1 VVEILRAEHRVEV
14 GDGLT
19 TAVTVIAAPAR
30 VAEADRPS
38 VIFAFPGG
46 GYGRRYFD
54 LQLDGHGAGGSYS
67 QGEHHAA
74 RGLIVVACD
83 HLGCGESDGTPGLTL
98 ARIVSANAATVAEMR
113 RRLADGKAA
122 PGLAPIRDPLA
133 IGIGQSMGGCFT
145 IAAQSRHRCFDAV
158 AILGYSA
165 HHTVVPVPPGV
176 AAGTFSL
183 DVVRY
188 AWHWDD
194 VPAAIVDRDVTGYL
208 EPQGDTPPPPW
219 RSLTVPEIAVDLIE
233 PGYVSAD
240 AAAIDVPVFVAA
252 GERDVVPDLHAEST
266 AYRRARDVTLYR
278 QPRAAHMHNFAGTR
292 ALLWERLASW
302 YATCAELAGLA
313 SRGYGAPVSTASRRG
328 ERSARPPHRNAAT

>member
-1 VVEILRAEHRVEV
+1 VGEIARADHRVEV

-19 TAVTVIAAPAR
+19 TAVTVIAAPAQ
-30 VAEADRPS
+30 AETLERPIA
-38 VIFAFPGG
+38 VFAFPGG

-54 LQLDGHGAGGSYS
+54 LQLEGLGTGGSYS
-67 QGEHHAA
+67 QAEHHTA
-74 RGLIVVACD
+74 RGLVVVACD
-83 HLGCGESDGTPGLTL
+83 HLGCGESDAAPGLTL
-98 ARIVSANAATVAEMR
+98 AQLAAANVATVAEMR
-113 RRLADGKAA
+113 RRLAQGKAA

-145 IAAQSRHRCFDAV
+145 IAAQGRHRCFDAV

-165 HHTVVPVPPGV
+165 HQTVVPVPPGV
-176 AAGTFSL
+176 APGTFSL

-194 VPAAIVDRDVTGYL
+194 VPKALVDRDVTGYGVAHEGPL
-208 EPQGDTPPPPW
+208 PAW
-219 RSLTVPEIAVDLIE
+219 RSATVPEIAVDLLE
-233 PGYVSAD
+233 PGYASAD

-252 GERDVVPDLHAEST
+252 GERDVVPDLHAEPA

-292 ALLWERLASW
+292 ALLWDRLAHW
-302 YATCAELAGLA
+302 YATCAALG
-313 SRGYGAPVSTASRRG
+313 RFR
-328 ERSARPPHRNAAT
+328 

>member
-1 VVEILRAEHRVEV
+1 VVEIARAEHRVEV

-19 TAVTVIAAPAR
+19 TAVTVIAAPA
-30 VAEADRPS
+30 VTPHDRPIA
-38 VIFAFPGG
+38 VFAFPGG

-54 LQLDGHGAGGSYS
+54 LQLDGLDASGSYS
-67 QGEHHAA
+67 QAEHHAA
-74 RGLIVVACD
+74 LGLIVVACD
-83 HLGCGESDGTPGLTL
+83 HLGCGESNGAPTL
-98 ARIVSANAATVAEMR
+98 SLERITAANAATVAEMR

-122 PGLAPIRDPLA
+122 PGLAPVRDPLA

-145 IAAQSRHRCFDAV
+145 IAAQGRRRCFDAV

-165 HHTVVPVPPGV
+165 HQTVVPVPPGL
-176 AAGTFSL
+176 APGTFSL

-194 VPAAIVDRDVTGYL
+194 VPKAVVERDVTGYEVANGGVPL
-208 EPQGDTPPPPW
+208 PAW
-219 RSLTVPEIAVDLIE
+219 RSATVPQIAVDLLQ

-252 GERDVVPDLHAEST
+252 GERDVVPDLHAEPA
-266 AYRRARDVTLYR
+266 AYRSARDVTLYR

-292 ALLWERLASW
+292 SLLWDRLASW
-302 YATCAELAGLA
+302 YATCAAT
-313 SRGYGAPVSTASRRG
+313 APRR
-328 ERSARPPHRNAAT
+328 

>member
-1 VVEILRAEHRVEV
+1 VGGIARADHRVEV

-19 TAVTVIAAPAR
+19 TAVTVIAAP
-30 VAEADRPS
+30 EATPLERPIA
-38 VIFAFPGG
+38 VFAFPGG

-54 LQLDGHGAGGSYS
+54 LQLDAHEAAGRYS
-67 QGEHHAA
+67 QAEHHAE
-74 RGLIVVACD
+74 RGLVVVACD
-83 HLGCGESDGTPGLTL
+83 HLGCGESDGAPGLTL
-98 ARIVSANAATVAEMR
+98 ARIAAANTATAAEMR
-113 RRLADGKAA
+113 RRLASGQAA

-145 IAAQSRHRCFDAV
+145 IAAQGRHRCFDAI

-176 AAGTFSL
+176 APGTFSL

-194 VPAAIVDRDVTGYL
+194 VPEAVVDRDVAGYPVPL
-208 EPQGDTPPPPW
+208 DGAPLPPW
-219 RSLTVPEIAVDLIE
+219 RSATVPEIAVDLLE

-252 GERDVVPDLHAEST
+252 GERDVVPDLHAEPS
-266 AYRRARDVTLYR
+266 AYRGARDVTLYR

-292 ALLWERLASW
+292 TLLWDRLACW
-302 YATCAELAGLA
+302 YATCAALAE
-313 SRGYGAPVSTASRRG
+313 
-328 ERSARPPHRNAAT
+328 ER